1 VYVAESFDQAVE
13 DCRDSIMGFYRQL
26 GEQLERSA
34 SEAGA
39 RAIEQRDVRGRRLQ
53 ETTFEEVLS
62 EKVIVGT
69 PEMVIERLGGIASE
83 LDLDGILA
91 ELNCGGQV
99 PREGV
104 IKSLK
109 LLCDEVMPAFR

>member
-1 VYVAESFDQAVE
+1 
-13 DCRDSIMGFYRQL
+13 MGFYRQL

-34 SEAGA
+34 ERGRRTRHRAA
-39 RAIEQRDVRGRRLQ
+39 RRARRRLQ
-53 ETTFEEVLS
+53 ETTFEEVLR

-69 PEMVIERLGGIASE
+69 PEMVAERLGSIAAE
-83 LDLDGILA
+83 LELDGILA